1 MTFMIKYLNNMY
13 EPKEK
18 IVDADSYEEAENI
31 VEEEEMISAENIT
44 GTILME
50 E

>member
-1 MTFMIKYLNNMY
+1 MTFMIKYYNNMY
-13 EPKEK
+13 EPKER
-18 IVDADSYEEAENI
+18 IVDADSYEEAESI

-50 E
+50 